1 MCNETGAYSEQFT
14 PLMRTLALVDDF
26 LEKGNV
32 FANNRVCEAPVWRRI
47 LTETASEKSLE
58 RDNLNNCKK
67 EKIQEEASQA
77 EEIQSMS
84 LETFKQSQEKS
95 QDGQPKPTPVPIV
108 AACSGTCANEKI

>member
-1 MCNETGAYSEQFT
+1 MSGTSPKPSKEDVVKDEIIF
-14 PLMRTLALVDDF
+14 F
-26 LEKGNV
+26 I
-32 FANNRVCEAPVWRRI
+32 W
-47 LTETASEKSLE
+47 
-58 RDNLNNCKK
+58 LNNCKK